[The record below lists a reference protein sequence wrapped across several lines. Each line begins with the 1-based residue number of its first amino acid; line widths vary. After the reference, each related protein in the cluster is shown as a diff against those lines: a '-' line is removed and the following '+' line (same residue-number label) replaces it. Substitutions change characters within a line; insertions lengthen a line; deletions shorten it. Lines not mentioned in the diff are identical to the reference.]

1 MPITDSSRFFDA
13 PGDVSLQLAP
23 WKLEAEGLSIKV
35 ALFELREPIK
45 FRSDIAGGVIV
56 VRPPFR
62 SDLASIP
69 SWAWWLFM
77 PSDDPRIELGGWVH
91 DYLYDQE
98 GQVPLEGGG
107 RVALTRKQCD
117 IILAYEAMP
126 ALGATRGEQWLV
138 YYALRIF
145 GVGWPN
151 DSFFERF
158 DWSH

>member
-1 MPITDSSRFFDA
+1 MSSTDSSRFFDA
-13 PGDVSLQLAP
+13 RGDVSLQLAP
-23 WKLEAEGLSIKV
+23 WELVAKGQPIDV
-35 ALFELREPIK
+35 ALFELREPIR
-45 FRSDIAGGVIV
+45 FRSDVAEGVIV
-56 VRPPFR
+56 VRPPFT

-69 SWAWWLFM
+69 PWAWWIFM

-91 DYLYDQE
+91 DFLYDHE
-98 GQVPLEGGG
+98 GQVFLEDGR

-126 ALGATRGEQWLV
+126 ALGAERWEQWIV

-145 GVGWPN
+145 GHGWPY
-151 DSFFERF
+151 DSLFERF